1 MDAID
6 VESPTALLPD
16 LVKAPMEYQDF
27 ESGSAL
33 G

>member
-1 MDAID
+1 MGAID

-16 LVKAPMEYQDF
+16 LIKVLMEYEDF
-27 ESGSAL
+27 ESGAGL

>member
-6 VESPTALLPD
+6 VESPTALPPD
-16 LVKAPMEYQDF
+16 LVKVPVEYEDF